1 MMECM
6 SKFDYS
12 DLDGRLLRLL
22 VVVVEEGSVTGA
34 AARLGVTQSA
44 VSHMLDKLRTITA
57 DPLFVKSGRG
67 IVATA
72 RAEALAVQA
81 RELLASLQGFAL
93 AGSFDPS
100 RWQTIFT
107 IAANDFQRD
116 VLLPPLAAR
125 LRQCAPG
132 VVLHIIPSGVPTLDM
147 LRNEQ
152 CQLVISPR
160 PPDGTDIVQKRLFE
174 DAYRVFYD
182 PTQRQ
187 APGGL
192 DDYLAAEHITVVY
205 APRRALDIDQWM
217 AAQQVARRF
226 SVMVPA
232 FSGLLSFMR
241 GSRLLATAPGM
252 LQATLLRGLES
263 VPVPLPCPAMPM
275 YMIWHRRH
283 QMDPAHLWL
292 RGELESV
299 AQPAVAAASALA
311 SNQRVASAG

>member
-22 VVVVEEGSVTGA
+22 VAVVEEGSVTGA
-34 AARLGVTQSA
+34 ATRLGVTQSA

-72 RAEALAVQA
+72 RAETLALQA

-93 AGSFDPS
+93 AGAFDPALW
-100 RWQTIFT
+100 RTVFT

-116 VLLPPLAAR
+116 LLLPPLAAR
-125 LRQCAPG
+125 LRQYAPG
-132 VVLHIIPSGVPTLDM
+132 VVLRIISSGVPNLDM
-147 LRNEQ
+147 LRNEH

-160 PPDGTDIVQKRLFE
+160 PPDGTDILQKRLFE
-174 DAYRVFYD
+174 DAYRVFFD
-182 PTQRQ
+182 PTQRA
-187 APGGL
+187 APNSL
-192 DDYLAAEHITVVY
+192 EDYLAAEHITVVY
-205 APRRALDIDQWM
+205 EPRRALDIDQWM
-217 AAQQVARRF
+217 VDRQIARRF
-226 SVMVPA
+226 AVMVPGFA
-232 FSGLLSFMR
+232 GLPSFML
-241 GSRLLATAPGM
+241 GSQLLATAPGM

-275 YMIWHRRH
+275 YLIWHRRH
-283 QMDPAHLWL
+283 HLDPAHLWL
-292 RGELESV
+292 RGELE
-299 AQPAVAAASALA
+299 AVARLGPTPIRLA
-311 SNQRVASAG
+311 PVRC